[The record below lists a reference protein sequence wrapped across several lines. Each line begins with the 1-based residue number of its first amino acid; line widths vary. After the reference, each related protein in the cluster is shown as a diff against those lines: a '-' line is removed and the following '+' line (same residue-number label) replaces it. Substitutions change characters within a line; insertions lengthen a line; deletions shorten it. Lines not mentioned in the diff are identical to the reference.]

1 MKFKICQN
9 ILIIDILKRGPTQVK
24 KKKRQKIILS
34 NAFYK
39 EFSTEFRSELETS
52 ARRKTNVSCN
62 FSLFEFKFK
71 RCLERM
77 CAWQ

>member
-9 ILIIDILKRGPTQVK
+9 ILITDILKRGPTQER
-24 KKKRQKIILS
+24 RQKIIVS

-39 EFSTEFRSELETS
+39 EFSTEFSSELETS

-77 CAWQ
+77 CA

>member
-9 ILIIDILKRGPTQVK
+9 ILITDILKRGPTQER
-24 KKKRQKIILS
+24 RQKIIVS

-39 EFSTEFRSELETS
+39 EFSTEFSSELETS

-71 RCLERM
+71 RYLERM

>member
-1 MKFKICQN
+1 MVKFKIFQN
-9 ILIIDILKRGPTQVK
+9 IIIIDILKRGPTQVK
-24 KKKRQKIILS
+24 KAKIISS

-39 EFSTEFRSELETS
+39 EFSTEVSSELETS

>member
-9 ILIIDILKRGPTQVK
+9 IPIIDILKRGPTQVK
-24 KKKRQKIILS
+24 KKGKKIILS

-39 EFSTEFRSELETS
+39 EFSTEFSSELETS

-62 FSLFEFKFK
+62 FSVFEFKFK